1 MLEKIKITVPKNTYD
16 ILVKDCQN
24 FGFTKKDDS
33 LNKNLFLNTLIINY
47 YEKFSSNEEE
57 FKDKLLKAIN
67 QNVHN
72 NQNELLEEILSIFQ
86 KNDTL
91 HSDNKSETINLK
103 PTKLSEKTILF
114 IENNLIQ
121 NNSISSFY
129 RNLFT
134 SYAHIPQN
142 FRERIIF
149 KETYECILESIE
161 KDRTV
166 YLYLLNGDVI
176 KDASIYK
183 IESSIDELFNYVLI
197 CINNSMHTIR
207 LSKIKYITISNS
219 KREIPEKSMLTFE
232 RQIKYGVQ
240 YPFYT
245 PDDEIVIV
253 KMTDKGK
260 ELFKKIYLYRPIPDK
275 IEENYYYF
283 NCSHNQVSHY
293 FKRFGKDGIIIY
305 PRQLAESMK
314 KYYFMA
320 GIKYDKA
327 LK

>member
-1 MLEKIKITVPKNTYD
+1 MLEKIKITVPKTTYD

-24 FGFTKKDDS
+24 FGFIKKDES
-33 LNKNLFLNTLIINY
+33 LNKNLFLNTLIVNY
-47 YEKFSSNEEE
+47 YERFSSNEEE

-67 QNVHN
+67 QTVNN
-72 NQNELLEEILSIFQ
+72 NQNELLEQILSIFQ
-86 KNDTL
+86 KNDSI
-91 HSDNKSETINLK
+91 HIDNKSETINLK

-142 FRERIIF
+142 YRERIIF
-149 KETYECILESIE
+149 KETYESILDSID

-166 YLYLLNGDVI
+166 CMYLNNGDVI
-176 KDASIYK
+176 KNASIYK
-183 IESSIDELFNYVLI
+183 VESSIDELFNYVLI

-219 KREIPEKSMLTFE
+219 KREIPERSILTFE

-245 PDDEIVIV
+245 PDDEVVIV

-283 NCSHNQVSHY
+283 YCSHNQVSHY

-305 PRQLAESMK
+305 PRHLAESMK
-314 KYYFMA
+314 NYFFIA
-320 GIKYDKA
+320 GVKYDKA

>member
-1 MLEKIKITVPKNTYD
+1 MLEKIKITVPKTTHD
-16 ILVKDCQN
+16 ILIKDCQN
-24 FGFTKKDDS
+24 FGFIKKDES

-47 YEKFSSNEEE
+47 YERFSANEEE

-67 QNVHN
+67 QNLTT
-72 NQNELLEEILSIFQ
+72 NQNELLDEILSIFQ
-86 KNDTL
+86 KNDNI

-129 RNLFT
+129 RSLFT

-142 FRERIIF
+142 YRERITF
-149 KETYECILESIE
+149 KETYDTIIDSIE
-161 KDRTV
+161 KERTV
-166 YLYLLNGDVI
+166 SLILNNNDVI

-197 CINNSMHTIR
+197 CINNSMHTLR
-207 LSKIKYITISNS
+207 LSKIKYVSLLNS
-219 KREIPEKSMLTFE
+219 KREIPERSMQTFE

-245 PDDEIVIV
+245 PDDEVVIV
-253 KMTDKGK
+253 KMTDRGK

-275 IEENYYYF
+275 IEGNYYYF
-283 NCSHNQVSHY
+283 YCSHNQISHY
-293 FKRFGKDGIIIY
+293 FKRFGKEGIVIY